1 MPIPSDP
8 WLLISPYLREALA
21 LDKEE
26 LATWL
31 SSLRAVTPAIA
42 DPLEPLLLEYR
53 KVARRRLFAA
63 SAVYFSQQS
72 GLAGQVICGSRLIT
86 PIGVGGMGSVQL
98 AEGFE

>member
-42 DPLEPLLLEYR
+42 DLLEPLLLEYR
-53 KVARRRLFAA
+53 KAVRQRL
-63 SAVYFSQQS
+63 
-72 GLAGQVICGSRLIT
+72 SRCERCLFLTAIR
-86 PIGVGGMGSVQL
+86 IG
-98 AEGFE
+98 